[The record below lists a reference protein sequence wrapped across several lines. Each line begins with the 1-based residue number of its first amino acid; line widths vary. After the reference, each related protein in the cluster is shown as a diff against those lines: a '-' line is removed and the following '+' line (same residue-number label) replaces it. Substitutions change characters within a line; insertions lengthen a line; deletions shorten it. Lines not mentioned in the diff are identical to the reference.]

1 MKPCEC
7 GKVDHHGEGKKI
19 TCRILNCP
27 ICKKIEQDDEEN
39 PVKVKAK
46 KVSKR
51 SHEEEEEKK
60 KPKRRK
66 RAHDDISDDEEEE
79 VYPEWLTKEHETGYI
94 LCLEVKQKETKGGKS
109 GGKAGGKGK
118 K

>member
-1 MKPCEC
+1 MSAFT
-7 GKVDHHGEGKKI
+7 V
-19 TCRILNCP
+19 
-27 ICKKIEQDDEEN
+27 
-39 PVKVKAK
+39 AK

-51 SHEEEEEKK
+51 SHEEEEKK

-66 RAHDDISDDEEEE
+66 RAHDDISGDEEEEE

-94 LCLEVKQKETKGGKS
+94 LSLEVKQQQTK